1 MAARH
6 PEDHVRYQELLE
18 SSRDSDG
25 VCNRELAIKLL
36 VEELAAESDRVAEY
50 AEARARQVAD
60 GFDASHQPETENG
73 QMALDIDTYLVIGD
87 SERVSV
93 DRAMGRHTRQ
103 WLDILAANHA
113 RVAAAWAA
121 KDQHGRRL
129 LAVQDEHKCSMWQA
143 EQILRGD
150 GS

>member
-18 SSRDSDG
+18 STRDSDG
-25 VCNRELAIKLL
+25 VCNREQAIKLL

-60 GFDASHQPETENG
+60 GFDASHQPETEHG
-73 QMALDIDTYLVIGD
+73 QMALDIDTYLVIG
-87 SERVSV
+87 SNERVAV
-93 DRAMGRHTRQ
+93 DDAMARHTRL

-129 LAVQDEHKCSMWQA
+129 LTVQDEHQCSMWRA

-150 GS
+150 S